1 MSQPESPSTELRF
14 SERPSRA
21 DTNNNCTA
29 TLAWLKINIAAIY
42 SAGRT
47 TASEDRAPTLTREA
61 YLNLYSTVHDYC
73 MATRDSRKSHPQ
85 PQLSGGDLYN
95 GLEDAIK
102 AHCSETRVYLLAPA
116 SGADIDGARHVI
128 AEYLTHWRKLTH
140 LAGLVTNLLRPLEA
154 DWIQRGI
161 SAKAADMY
169 RIKDLHTVIWKQEIL
184 QVGVDSTEAATGS
197 KIENAAKLLQHHG
210 EIGSESDKA
219 LAERF
224 VESIKNIGVGLG
236 KGDEAR

>member
-1 MSQPESPSTELRF
+1 MSQPESFSKELRF

-47 TASEDRAPTLTREA
+47 TASERSPPTLTREA

-73 MATRDSRKSHPQ
+73 MATRDSHKSHPQ
-85 PQLSGGDLYN
+85 PQLSGRDLYD

-102 AHCSETRVYLLAPA
+102 AHCSETRVYLLAPV
-116 SGADIDGARHVI
+116 SGTDIDGARHVI

-140 LAGLVTNLLRPLEA
+140 LADLVTNLLRPLET

-161 SAKAADMY
+161 SAKAADIC
-169 RIKDLHTVIWKQEIL
+169 RIKDLHTAIWKQEIL
-184 QVGVDSTEAATGS
+184 QVGVDSTEATTGS
-197 KIENAAKLLQHHG
+197 KIENAAKLLQHRG
-210 EIGSESDKA
+210 EVGNESDNV

-224 VESIKNIGVGLG
+224 VESIRKIGVGLG
-236 KGDEAR
+236 KGN